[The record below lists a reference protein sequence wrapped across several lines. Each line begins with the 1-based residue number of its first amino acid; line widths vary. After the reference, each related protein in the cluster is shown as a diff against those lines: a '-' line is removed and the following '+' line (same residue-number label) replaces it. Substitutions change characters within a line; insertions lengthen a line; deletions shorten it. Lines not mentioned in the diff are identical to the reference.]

1 VTNNVTTE
9 PSHHS
14 VRLIRAIKYFLL
26 AYFLKILKITN
37 EHFFCQVCRRRSLIT
52 RMSVESSAGS
62 ILYSAT
68 TQLMSQ
74 WVGGAAAVQVRLLNS
89 SVTMMESCWT
99 GSQSDAAWTETIL
112 SSTSWSST
120 TLEYI
125 CVWRKLDRGFG
136 TSLTWLCQ
144 VIRDVYQI
152 GSSSTLTRCCN
163 ILANVHVRYLLSS
176 VCRLTSATLVHSIWY
191 LGHPLTSTENFTEIV
206 PGNPSVGRFWTYWTL
221 YLGNGAR

>member
-1 VTNNVTTE
+1 
-9 PSHHS
+9 
-14 VRLIRAIKYFLL
+14 
-26 AYFLKILKITN
+26 
-37 EHFFCQVCRRRSLIT
+37 
-52 RMSVESSAGS
+52 
-62 ILYSAT
+62 
-68 TQLMSQ
+68 MSQ
-74 WVGGAAAVQVRLLNS
+74 WAGGAAAVQMRMMNS

-112 SSTSWSST
+112 SSTGWSWT

-125 CVWRKLDRGFG
+125 FVWRKLDRGFG

-176 VCRLTSATLVHSIWY
+176 VCRLTSATLVRPTQAVEIFGNISTAFGTLAIRWHPQKILRRSSQGSP
-191 LGHPLTSTENFTEIV
+191 LSGDFGHIERYISETV
-206 PGNPSVGRFWTYWTL
+206 QDKR
-221 YLGNGAR
+221 